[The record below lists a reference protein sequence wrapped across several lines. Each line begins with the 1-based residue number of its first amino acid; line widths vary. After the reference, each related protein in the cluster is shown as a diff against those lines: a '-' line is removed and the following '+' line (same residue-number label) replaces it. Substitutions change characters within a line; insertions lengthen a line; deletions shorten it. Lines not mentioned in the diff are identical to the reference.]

1 MIKSKTFIA
10 TPPGATLKEQLEE
23 RNMTQTEFASILG
36 ITQKH
41 MSNLIHGKTALT
53 QEMARK
59 LELTLG
65 VPATFW
71 MNLETIYQQ
80 KRIRAEEENTKD
92 KVRAISTPMPLY
104 FQHK

>member
-23 RNMTQTEFASILG
+23 RNMTQTELASILG

-59 LELTLG
+59 LELALG

>member
-23 RNMTQTEFASILG
+23 RNMTQTELASILG

-59 LELTLG
+59 LELALS

>member
-1 MIKSKTFIA
+1 
-10 TPPGATLKEQLEE
+10 
-23 RNMTQTEFASILG
+23 MTQTEFASILG

>member
-23 RNMTQTEFASILG
+23 RNMTQTEFASMLG

-41 MSNLIHGKTALT
+41 MSNLIRGKTALT

-59 LELTLG
+59 LELALG
-65 VPATFW
+65 IPATFW

-80 KRIRAEEENTKD
+80 KRIRAEEENARVKA
-92 KVRAISTPMPLY
+92 RGRGAAMPLY

>member
-59 LELTLG
+59 LELALG
-65 VPATFW
+65 IPATFW

-80 KRIRAEEENTKD
+80 KRIRAEEENAKD
-92 KVRAISTPMPLY
+92 KVRAISTPMQLY

>member
-23 RNMTQTEFASILG
+23 RNMTQTEFASMLG

-59 LELTLG
+59 LELALG
-65 VPATFW
+65 IPATFW

-80 KRIRAEEENTKD
+80 KRIRAEEENERD
-92 KVRAISTPMPLY
+92 NVRAISTPMPLY

>member
-80 KRIRAEEENTKD
+80 KRIRAEEENAKD
-92 KVRAISTPMPLY
+92 KVRAISTPIPLY

>member
-1 MIKSKTFIA
+1 MIKSRTFIA

>member
-23 RNMTQTEFASILG
+23 RNMTQTEFASMLG

-59 LELTLG
+59 LELALG

-80 KRIRAEEENTKD
+80 KRIRAEEENARD
-92 KVRAISTPMPLY
+92 KARGRGASMPIY

>member
-59 LELTLG
+59 LELALG
-65 VPATFW
+65 IPATFW

-92 KVRAISTPMPLY
+92 RVRAISTPMPLY

>member
-59 LELTLG
+59 LELALG
-65 VPATFW
+65 IPATFW

>member
-59 LELTLG
+59 LELALG
-65 VPATFW
+65 IPATFW

-80 KRIRAEEENTKD
+80 KRIRAEEENAKD